1 MSEPDQAER
10 GDPAAAGP
18 KPIPGTARKGG
29 EPSYKKP
36 RLPEK
41 AAILD
46 YYRRLGPYL
55 LAHAGRRPLNLFRC
69 TAGYCFFQRN
79 RNHPASGAA
88 LGPPVRFIPIAQ
100 KNGRTEDYLWVADE
114 AGIAACAEADGIE
127 FHAWGSRVGDVER
140 PDRIAF
146 DLDPGEGVGFEA
158 VKAAAFTM
166 RGLLGEIGLVSFP
179 LLSGGKGVHVV
190 VPVRAEGEWGDVRH
204 FTQLICT
211 TLAAAQPERFTVA
224 LPKAKRKSLI
234 LLDFLRNQRTA
245 TAILPWSLRARPTAP
260 VAAPVTWRELKRID
274 RASLFTIADAA
285 QLVRRARSRGLA
297 GWGVADQSLPR
308 LG

>member
-1 MSEPDQAER
+1 VSEPDEVER

-18 KPIPGTARKGG
+18 RPIPGTAGKGG

-41 AAILD
+41 LLILD
-46 YYRRLGPYL
+46 YYRRLAPHL
-55 LAHAGRRPLNLFRC
+55 LAHAGGRPLNLFRC
-69 TAGYCFFQRN
+69 TAGFCFVQRN
-79 RNHPASGAA
+79 RNHPASGAVFR
-88 LGPPVRFIPIAQ
+88 PPVRFLPIAQ
-100 KNGRTEDYLWVADE
+100 KNGRTEEYLWVADE

-127 FHAWGSRVGDVER
+127 FHGWGSRVGDVER

-146 DLDPGEGVGFEA
+146 DLDPGEGIGFEA

-166 RGLLGEIGLVSFP
+166 RGLLAEIGLVAFP

-190 VPVRAEGEWGDVRH
+190 VPVRPEQEWGAVRH

-211 TLAAAQPERFTVA
+211 ALAAAQPERFTVA
-224 LPKAKRKSLI
+224 LPKAERKGRI
-234 LLDFLRNQRTA
+234 FLDFLRNQRTA

-260 VAAPVTWRELKRID
+260 VAAPVTWRELERTE

-285 QLVRRARSRGLA
+285 RLVRRAGSRSLA